1 MNNSLTWLV
10 KSKPVKQ
17 EVSRTVILPPVVS
30 VLCQLGIVAF
40 WGSTLSSGKQS
51 FTIGNKNDQTDA
63 KDCMWKGLML
73 LAQDW

>member
-1 MNNSLTWLV
+1 M
-10 KSKPVKQ
+10 
-17 EVSRTVILPPVVS
+17 ILPPVVS

-40 WGSTLSSGKQS
+40 WGCTLSSGKQS